1 MHEKPDAE
9 GSGPEPTIQSA
20 PPAAP
25 VEPTDDRSEKHPE
38 VLIKPTVAL
47 TILTILALFYTL
59 YFARSF
65 LLPIIFALLL
75 DFLLSPA
82 VRALERM
89 RIPSELG
96 AAMIVLS
103 LVGLLTLGIY
113 TLSGQVQDWA
123 AKAPQSLAT
132 AQKQLKKVLR
142 PIQKVTQTAEEVKD
156 AAGVSSGGAKPN
168 EVVVKDASV
177 AEQLLGST
185 KRLLAV
191 LLEVI
196 ILLYF
201 LLAAGDLFLTKLIR
215 VLPHL
220 RDKLTAVR
228 IARETES
235 AVSTY
240 LLANLITNLGEGIVL
255 AASLWALDMPSPIL
269 WGVLAATLEFIP
281 YLGALVIVLVLGVA
295 GLATFPAAGHALA
308 IPGVFLLINF
318 VQANIATP
326 LLLSSRLAL
335 NPVAQFVGLFFFFW
349 VWGIPG
355 GFLAVPILATFK
367 ILCDHIDSLRS
378 VGEFLG
384 ERQDFVRTP
393 LVRRLQQVQA

>member
-1 MHEKPDAE
+1 MHEKSEAE
-9 GSGPEPTIQSA
+9 GSVPGPTIESA

-25 VEPTDDRSEKHPE
+25 VEHTDDPSEKHPE

-47 TILTILALFYTL
+47 TILTVLAVFYTL

-65 LLPIIFALLL
+65 LLPITFALLL

-82 VRALERM
+82 VRALERL
-89 RIPSELG
+89 RIPSALG

-156 AAGVSSGGAKPN
+156 AAGNVGSGGPKPN

-326 LLLSSRLAL
+326 LLLSSKLAL

-384 ERQDFVRTP
+384 ERQEK
-393 LVRRLQQVQA
+393 RRPALPG